1 MLCVCVSERQRESES
16 SATRREFSRTE
27 IEDGA
32 DDFDI
37 FLRVRLGMISS
48 SSLDDFFLKFVNFYV

>member
-1 MLCVCVSERQRESES
+1 MLCECVSERQRESES

-48 SSLDDFFLKFVNFYV
+48 SSLDDFFLKFVNFCV

>member
-1 MLCVCVSERQRESES
+1 MLCECVSESERESES

-37 FLRVRLGMISS
+37 FLRVRLGIISR
-48 SSLDDFFLKFVNFYV
+48 SSLDELFLKFVNFYV